1 MIDLRSDTVT
11 LPAPEMREAMYQAFV
26 GDDVF
31 GDDPTINN
39 LEERVAEILG
49 KEAAV
54 YMPSGTMTNQVAIR
68 THTEPGDE
76 ILLEQSAHVYFNE
89 AGATAALSGVIC
101 RLILGDRGVFG
112 AEDMEAAIRPVND
125 HYPRTK
131 LVCVENTAN
140 RGGGKVWPLENL
152 AEVKKTAHENGLK
165 IHLDGARIWN
175 AAAAINIPESEIA
188 KHFDSVSVCFSK
200 GLGAPVG
207 SALAGSSDFIMEA
220 RRFRKQFG
228 GGMRQAG
235 VIAAG
240 ALYALENN
248 RERLTVDHDNAKI
261 FANGLVEINGIDI
274 NPDDV
279 ETNIINFRVQ
289 GMTTDELIE
298 KLNKQ
303 GTHVLPKDSITIR
316 AVTNL
321 MVSES
326 QINIALDHVR
336 NAMKS

>member
-1 MIDLRSDTVT
+1 MIDLRSDTIT
-11 LPAPEMREAMYQAFV
+11 LPTPEMREAMSKAFV

-31 GDDPTINN
+31 GDDLTINK

-49 KEAAV
+49 KEEAV

-76 ILLEQSAHVYFNE
+76 ILLEESAHVYFNE

-101 RLILGDRGVFG
+101 RLISGVRGVFE
-112 AEDMEAAIRPVND
+112 ADDIDAAIRPKDN
-125 HYPRTK
+125 HYPRTR
-131 LVCVENTAN
+131 LVCLENTTN
-140 RGGGKVWPLENL
+140 RGGGKVWPLAKL
-152 AEVKKTAHENGLK
+152 AEVKKSAHQNDLK

-175 AAAAINIPESEIA
+175 AAAALKIPESEIA
-188 KHFDSVSVCFSK
+188 KYFDSVSVCFSK

-207 SALAGSSDFIMEA
+207 SALAGSRDFILEA

-235 VIAAG
+235 IIAAG

-248 RERLTVDHDNAKI
+248 RERLTVDHQNAKI
-261 FANGLVEINGIDI
+261 FANGLAEISGIEL
-274 NPDDV
+274 NPCEV
-279 ETNIINFRVQ
+279 ETNIINFRVE
-289 GMTTDELIE
+289 GMAINVLIE

-303 GTHVLPKDSITIR
+303 GTFVLPKDSMTIR

-326 QINIALDHVR
+326 QINTALDHVK
-336 NAMKS
+336 NVMME

>member
-1 MIDLRSDTVT
+1 MIDLRSDTIT
-11 LPAPEMREAMYQAFV
+11 LPTPEMREAMNEAPI

-31 GDDPTINN
+31 GDDQTINK
-39 LEERVAEILG
+39 LEERVAEILD

-101 RLILGDRGVFG
+101 RLISGIRGVFG
-112 AEDMEAAIRPVND
+112 AEDMDAAIRPVDN

-131 LVCVENTAN
+131 LVCVENTTN
-140 RGGGKVWPLENL
+140 RGGGKVWPLEKL
-152 AEVKKTAHENGLK
+152 AEVNKAARQNGFK

-175 AAAAINIPESEIA
+175 AAALLEIPEREIA

-207 SALAGSSDFIMEA
+207 SALAGSRDFILEA

-248 RERLTVDHDNAKI
+248 RERLTVDHYNAKI
-261 FANGLVEINGIDI
+261 FAKGLAAIPGIKINTDE
-274 NPDDV
+274 V
-279 ETNIINFRVQ
+279 ETNIINFGVQ
-289 GMTTDELIE
+289 GMTVNELIE

-303 GTHVLPKDSITIR
+303 GTLVLPKDSITIR
-316 AVTNL
+316 AVTNI

-326 QINIALDHVR
+326 QINTAVDHVK
-336 NAMKS
+336 NAMLQ

>member
-1 MIDLRSDTVT
+1 
-11 LPAPEMREAMYQAFV
+11 
-26 GDDVF
+26 
-31 GDDPTINN
+31 
-39 LEERVAEILG
+39 
-49 KEAAV
+49 
-54 YMPSGTMTNQVAIR
+54 MTNQVAIR

-89 AGATAALSGVIC
+89 AGATAALSGAIC
-101 RLILGDRGVFG
+101 RLIPGDRGVFG

-140 RGGGKVWPLENL
+140 RGGGKVWPLEKL

-175 AAAAINIPESEIA
+175 AAAAMNIPESEIA

-235 VIAAG
+235 IIAAG

-261 FANGLVEINGIDI
+261 FAKGLAEINGIDV

-289 GMTTDELIE
+289 GMTKDELIE

>member
-1 MIDLRSDTVT
+1 MIDLRSDTIT
-11 LPAPEMREAMYQAFV
+11 LPTPEMREEMNKASV

-31 GDDPTINN
+31 GDDPTINK

-76 ILLEQSAHVYFNE
+76 ILLEETAHVYFNE

-101 RLILGDRGVFG
+101 RLITGDRGVFG
-112 AEDMEAAIRPVND
+112 AEEVEASIRPVD
-125 HYPRTK
+125 SHYPRTK
-131 LVCVENTAN
+131 LVCLENTTN
-140 RGGGKVWPLENL
+140 RGGGKVWPLDKL
-152 AEVKKTAHENGLK
+152 AEVRKTAHENGLK

-175 AAAAINIPESEIA
+175 AAASMKIPESEIA

-207 SALAGSSDFIMEA
+207 SALAGSHDFISEA

-235 VIAAG
+235 IVAAG

-248 RERLTVDHDNAKI
+248 RKRLNEDHANAKL
-261 FANGLVEINGIDI
+261 FARGLEEIKGIQI
-274 NPDDV
+274 NPEDV
-279 ETNIINFRVQ
+279 ETNILIFSLSE
-289 GMTTDELIE
+289 MSSHEFTDRLSE
-298 KLNKQ
+298 Q
-303 GTHVLPKDSITIR
+303 DTHMLPWDDSSVR

-321 MVSES
+321 MVKED
-326 QINIALDHVR
+326 QIIKALEQIRSVL
-336 NAMKS
+336 

>member
-11 LPAPEMREAMYQAFV
+11 LPTPEMREAMYEAIV

-101 RLILGDRGVFG
+101 RLIPGDRGVFG

-140 RGGGKVWPLENL
+140 RGGGKVWPLEKL

-175 AAAAINIPESEIA
+175 AAAAMNIPESEIA

-235 VIAAG
+235 IIAAG

-261 FANGLVEINGIDI
+261 FAKGLAEINGIDI

-289 GMTTDELIE
+289 GMTKDELIE

>member
-11 LPAPEMREAMYQAFV
+11 LPTPEMREAMSQAFV

-31 GDDPTINN
+31 GDDSTINN

-89 AGATAALSGVIC
+89 AGATAALSGAIC
-101 RLILGDRGVFG
+101 RLIPGDRGVFG
-112 AEDMEAAIRPVND
+112 AEDMEAAIRPIND

-140 RGGGKVWPLENL
+140 RGGGKVWPLEKL

-175 AAAAINIPESEIA
+175 AAAAMNIPESEIA

-207 SALAGSSDFIMEA
+207 SALAGSSDFITEA

-235 VIAAG
+235 IIAAG

-261 FANGLVEINGIDI
+261 FSKGLAEINGIDI

-289 GMTTDELIE
+289 GMTKDELIE

-321 MVSES
+321 MVSGS